1 MRLQQGFAWDP
12 RGKRDPGP
20 GFLGTRASRPL
31 WWAAGPQS
39 SVTANRTLV
48 LPGHPDP
55 RLRGNDGS
63 EGVAA
68 KRPHRRIRAEP
79 RHER

>member
-1 MRLQQGFAWDP
+1 MKLQQGFAWDP

-20 GFLGTRASRPL
+20 GFLGTRAPRPL
-31 WWAAGPQS
+31 WAAGPQS
-39 SVTANRTLV
+39 SVTANRTPV
-48 LPGHPDP
+48 LPGRPDL
-55 RLRGNDGS
+55 RFRGNGGS
-63 EGVAA
+63 EGVAT